1 MLSFEEKLAIMQ
13 SFPELERRDVS
24 LGRVNFH
31 YDGSLSDKKNVGY
44 HFHPNGNG
52 YVYAAGVE
60 GAETDGK
67 GFVNVRDYEAEQL
80 RQLVGQAIRS
90 LGGASAGGKSAADAA
105 GTVQDGGA
113 GTNEEKWR
121 DGDGNELSLQ
131 FEDDTWYLFAGLN
144 LEMAFETREEAEEYL
159 AAEGF
164 VIAGN

>member
-31 YDGSLSDKKNVGY
+31 YDGSATDKKNVGY

-52 YVYAAGVE
+52 YVYAAGLD

-67 GFVNVRDYEAEQL
+67 GFVNVRDYDEQEL
-80 RQLVGQAIRS
+80 RELVARSIRL
-90 LGGASAGGKSAADAA
+90 LGGAAASGTPAA
-105 GTVQDGGA
+105 EAAANAATEA
-113 GTNEEKWR
+113 NEERWR
-121 DGDGNELSLQ
+121 DGEGNELSLQ
-131 FEDDTWYLFAGLN
+131 FEDDTWYLFSGLN

-159 AAEGF
+159 ADEGF
-164 VIAGN
+164 VPAKN

>member
-13 SFPELERRDVS
+13 SFPQLERRDVS

-31 YDGSLSDKKNVGY
+31 FDGSMTDKKNVGY

-52 YVYAAGVE
+52 YVYAAGLDE
-60 GAETDGK
+60 AETDGK
-67 GFVNVRDYEAEQL
+67 GFVNVRDYDEREL
-80 RQLVGQAIRS
+80 RDIVARSIRM
-90 LGGASAGGKSAADAA
+90 LGGAVSSVASAAVASAA
-105 GTVQDGGA
+105 VAEA
-113 GTNEEKWR
+113 GENGERWR

-159 AAEGF
+159 ADEGF
-164 VIAGN
+164 ARL